1 MPRRSEC
8 LQPGSVPLDFAQ
20 STARASMRTGD
31 WRHRPRYHDPEQISR
46 RQHGKRGHRRP
57 NGGIESGRV
66 ASPPISSL
74 SSFSTHPALATEAEG
89 WPSRP
94 CHVLSKAS
102 SRPLMNAY
110 RRHWN
115 KGFGFCAHHRRWEE
129 RDWTDESCTQV
140 WLGMK
145 MPLLNDFRVHVRGNT
160 VHPPSVDCFPSA
172 SGRCHGTVKLLLGSW
187 GVSLS
192 L

>member
-1 MPRRSEC
+1 MKFPDDRLKMGTGAEGGAPTKVGAGLVPRRSEC

-57 NGGIESGRV
+57 NGGIKSGRV

-115 KGFGFCAHHRRWEE
+115 KGFGFLRASSTLGRE
-129 RDWTDESCTQV
+129 RLDTRE
-140 WLGMK
+140 L
-145 MPLLNDFRVHVRGNT
+145 H
-160 VHPPSVDCFPSA
+160 
-172 SGRCHGTVKLLLGSW
+172 
-187 GVSLS
+187 LS
-192 L
+192 LARHENAPPQ